1 MQGNPYKRCSSR
13 SAPKYPWLSQA
24 PTCTGRQGSAQH
36 PNFFHTKAQASSP
49 PFPCPGAEGGWETKR
64 RLGEANGSAPILH
77 PRPFLHRR
85 KQSAS
90 NAQVPQAAR
99 RFANALSDLCRVRT
113 SPTTLIQLGGLKKKK
128 NRGKAGQ
135 GRADGWGQILHPI
148 LSCSARKQ
156 LHSLLFIML
165 LLAFFFLSRKMQK
178 LVSKYP
184 MFPCFCCFYLNF
196 VHFHP
201 SCSSPGH
208 MAQWGCNCYEII
220 TPLGCY

>member
-128 NRGKAGQ
+128 IEGRQDKAEQ
-135 GRADGWGQILHPI
+135 MAEDRYCIPFFLALQENSFTLCC
-148 LSCSARKQ
+148 LSC
-156 LHSLLFIML
+156 
-165 LLAFFFLSRKMQK
+165 
-178 LVSKYP
+178 
-184 MFPCFCCFYLNF
+184 
-196 VHFHP
+196 
-201 SCSSPGH
+201 CS
-208 MAQWGCNCYEII
+208 
-220 TPLGCY
+220 